1 MRNKTFLLVS
11 MMVLSFAFAKAQR
24 GIRVG
29 YVDMAYILESV
40 PEYQKAS
47 DQLEQRMQ
55 GWKTEIEKMES
66 DINQMEASLKNERI
80 LLTKELIEEKEEEIQ
95 IKRTE
100 LNDYQQKRFGAQ
112 GDFIKQKQQLIQPV
126 QDQVFNEMQKI
137 GTQKKYDMILER
149 SETTMLYSDDRHDL
163 SDDVLKAI
171 GRTGKRADREE
182 AIAAKKIQNAPP
194 TEATDV
200 PYMSVQEAADKQEK
214 VIAKQEIVNDRAA
227 IRAEKIRKRDSIKE
241 ARARAYKE
249 RRDSIIKART
259 RKKDSILDAREAAKE
274 KKEEEREN
282 NNPPGG
288 N

>member
-1 MRNKTFLLVS
+1 

-55 GWKTEIEKMES
+55 TWKVEIEKMES

-80 LLTKELIEEKEEEIQ
+80 LLTKELVEEREEEIE
-95 IKRTE
+95 IKRQQ

-137 GTQKKYDMILER
+137 GEQKKYDMILER

-171 GRTGKRADREE
+171 GRTGKKNDREE
-182 AIAAKKIQNAPP
+182 VRASRNNPTAAAD
-194 TEATDV
+194 E

-214 VIAKQEIVNDRAA
+214 VIAKQEIVDDRAA
-227 IRAEKIRKRDSIKE
+227 VRAEKIRVRDSIKE

-249 RRDSIIKART
+249 RRDSIINERT
-259 RKKDSILDAREAAKE
+259 RKKDSILAVRKAAKE

-282 NNPPGG
+282 NNPSDD